1 MEDTSVEVD
10 CTLPEEPVRD
20 SRGVG
25 RTSQLDIQSQN
36 YAFMH
41 FHLQLK
47 GSRHNSML
55 YSVLLFKRD
64 VK

>member
-1 MEDTSVEVD
+1 MEDISVEVD

-20 SRGVG
+20 SWGLG

-47 GSRHNSML
+47 GSRHIIIQCSTQC
-55 YSVLLFKRD
+55 YSLNVM
-64 VK
+64 